1 MPSNLIKVVL
11 CYFLEIYQHTGR
23 NAHLK
28 VNVFLEEYKTH
39 SKSLLCFE
47 NCPTKAVVVL
57 ACLVKYVYF

>member
-1 MPSNLIKVVL
+1 MPSNLMKVVL

-39 SKSLLCFE
+39 SKSL
-47 NCPTKAVVVL
+47 
-57 ACLVKYVYF
+57 